1 MKKIVNFLGT
11 GENKAKRNNKQTNK
25 QSSLLTLTVSYEKR
39 SRVIRSKKKKKKH
52 NKAKQTNRQKKDQ
65 ERKKGLS
72 N

>member
-39 SRVIRSKKKKKKH
+39 SRVIRSKKKKNTTKQ
-52 NKAKQTNRQKKDQ
+52 NKQTDKKKTKNEKKD
-65 ERKKGLS
+65 
-72 N
+72 

>member
-39 SRVIRSKKKKKKH
+39 SRVIRSQKKKKNTTKQ
-52 NKAKQTNRQKKDQ
+52 NKQTKK
-65 ERKKGLS
+65 RPRTKKRIK
-72 N
+72 

>member
-39 SRVIRSKKKKKKH
+39 SRVIRSKKKKKH
-52 NKAKQTNRQKKDQ
+52 NKAKQTNRQKKHQ

>member
-39 SRVIRSKKKKKKH
+39 SRVIRSKKKKKTQQSKT
-52 NKAKQTNRQKKDQ
+52 NKQTKK
-65 ERKKGLS
+65 RPRTKKRIK
-72 N
+72 

>member
-39 SRVIRSKKKKKKH
+39 SRVIRSKKKKN